1 MSNLLKTMNL
11 IVGHIRAAAEA
22 FASWWGAMSDVERR
36 QTRQRAYSIAA
47 CAAVFTMGG
56 PLVGYRFDVQKSE
69 EAWRADSAQFAGQLA
84 ADPAIRHSGRIIL
97 AAADASAPRLVNAAF
112 TLKASPAV
120 LSPSGLV
127 TRGLVTPA
135 LATLRSTAPVN
146 SDAAAVARFT
156 SINTH
161 RLDLAEREKLEL
173 DCLAKA
179 VYYEARSESTRGQM
193 AVAEVVMNR
202 VNDTRF
208 PKTVCGV
215 VYQGQT
221 REVGCQFTFTCDGS
235 LHIAPAGPAWDRA
248 RDVALHVAL
257 GLNKPVTD
265 HATHYHTD
273 YVNPYWSPGM
283 VKTAEVGQ
291 HIFYRFPKTTAEWA
305 HARLALGLQTLD
317 GQPVDADALASRSLA
332 IAAADAQAIAPAQ
345 APPAA
350 PVVMTTP
357 IPAAAPPAIQARIET
372 PRSETAASPP
382 SVIAT
387 SIAISI
393 EPSAH
398 LVLASAETR
407 AF

>member
-1 MSNLLKTMNL
+1 MFNLLRTMNL
-11 IVGHIRAAAEA
+11 IVGHLRAAAAA
-22 FASWWGAMSDVERR
+22 FASWWGAMPDSERR

-47 CAAVFTMGG
+47 CAAVFAMGG

-69 EAWRADSAQFAGQLA
+69 EAWRADSTEFAGQLA
-84 ADPAIRHSGRIIL
+84 ADPALRRSGRVVL
-97 AAADASAPRLVNAAF
+97 AAASRTGPRLVNAALTF
-112 TLKASPAV
+112 KASPAIQPTSA
-120 LSPSGLV
+120 LLHA
-127 TRGLVTPA
+127 TPV
-135 LATLRSTAPVN
+135 S
-146 SDAAAVARFT
+146 SDAAAVARLT

-161 RLDLAEREKLEL
+161 RLDIAEREKAEL

-202 VNDTRF
+202 VNDSRF

-235 LHIAPAGPAWDRA
+235 LRTAPAGPSWDRA
-248 RDVALHVAL
+248 RNVALHVAL

-273 YVNPYWSPGM
+273 TVTPYWSPGM
-283 VKTAEVGQ
+283 VKTTEVGQ
-291 HIFYRFPKTTAEWA
+291 HIFYRFPKTTSEWA
-305 HARLALGLQTLD
+305 RARLALGLQSLD
-317 GQPVDADALASRSLA
+317 GQPVDPDVLASRSLA
-332 IAAADAQAIAPAQ
+332 IPATDPLASEPTPGLSPTPAQ
-345 APPAA
+345 TSPTLAVAA
-350 PVVMTTP
+350 PG
-357 IPAAAPPAIQARIET
+357 AIQAKIEAPRIDL
-372 PRSETAASPP
+372 PMAAPTAIPT
-382 SVIAT
+382 SVA
-387 SIAISI
+387 API

-398 LVLASAETR
+398 LVLASAESR

>member
-22 FASWWGAMSDVERR
+22 FAGWWGAMSDVERR
-36 QTRQRAYSIAA
+36 QTRQRVYSIAA

-84 ADPAIRHSGRIIL
+84 ADPAIRHSGRVIL

-112 TLKASPAV
+112 TVKATPAV
-120 LSPSGLV
+120 IPPPGLVTAGLV
-127 TRGLVTPA
+127 TRAMATP
-135 LATLRSTAPVN
+135 RSTAPVN

-179 VYYEARSESTRGQM
+179 VYYEARSESARGQM

-202 VNDTRF
+202 VYDTRF

-265 HATHYHTD
+265 HATHYHTG

-345 APPAA
+345 ALPAA
-350 PVVMTTP
+350 PVVITAP

-372 PRSETAASPP
+372 PRIETAAAPP

-387 SIAISI
+387 SLAVSI

>member
-1 MSNLLKTMNL
+1 VSNLLKTMNL

-22 FASWWGAMSDVERR
+22 FTGWWGAMSDAERR

-84 ADPAIRHSGRIIL
+84 ADPAIRHSGRVML
-97 AAADASAPRLVNAAF
+97 AAADASSPRLVNAAF
-112 TLKASPAV
+112 TLKA
-120 LSPSGLV
+120 
-127 TRGLVTPA
+127 TPA
-135 LATLRSTAPVN
+135 GLAPASATPRSAGPAN
-146 SDAAAVARFT
+146 SDAAAVDRFT

-179 VYYEARSESTRGQM
+179 VFYEARSESTRGQM

-202 VNDTRF
+202 VNDSRF

-235 LHIAPAGPAWDRA
+235 LRIAPAGPAWDRA

-283 VKTAEVGQ
+283 VKTAQVGQ
-291 HIFYRFPKTTAEWA
+291 HIFYRFPKTSAEWA
-305 HARLALGLQTLD
+305 RARLALGLQTLD

-332 IAAADAQAIAPAQ
+332 IAAVDAQAGAQPVASSAVPALI
-345 APPAA
+345 PSPNPAA
-350 PVVMTTP
+350 V
-357 IPAAAPPAIQARIET
+357 PPAIQARIDA
-372 PRSETAASPP
+372 PRIEAVVAP
-382 SVIAT
+382 SVIPT
-387 SIAISI
+387 SVALSI

>member
-1 MSNLLKTMNL
+1 MNL
-11 IVGHIRAAAEA
+11 IVGHLRAAAA
-22 FASWWGAMSDVERR
+22 ALAGWWGAMSNSERR
-36 QTRQRAYSIAA
+36 QNRQRAYSIAA
-47 CAAVFTMGG
+47 CAAVFAMGG

-69 EAWRADSAQFAGQLA
+69 EAWRADSTEFAGQLA
-84 ADPAIRHSGRIIL
+84 ADPTLRRSGRMIW
-97 AAADASAPRLVNAAF
+97 AAANGAGPRLVDAALTF
-112 TLKASPAV
+112 KATPAV
-120 LSPSGLV
+120 RA
-127 TRGLVTPA
+127 TT
-135 LATLRSTAPVN
+135 ATLHATPVS
-146 SDAAAVARFT
+146 SDAAAVARLT

-161 RLDLAEREKLEL
+161 RLDIAEREKAEL

-179 VYYEARSESTRGQM
+179 VYYEARSEPTRGQM

-202 VNDTRF
+202 VNDSRF

-235 LHIAPAGPAWDRA
+235 LRIAPAGPAWDRA

-273 YVNPYWSPGM
+273 TVNPYWSPGM
-283 VKTAEVGQ
+283 VKTTEVGQ

-305 HARLALGLQTLD
+305 RARLALGLQTLD
-317 GQPVDADALASRSLA
+317 GQPVDPDALASRSLA
-332 IAAADAQAIAPAQ
+332 IPAADPQANAPALSLSP
-345 APPAA
+345 APAPTSPTLAAAA
-350 PVVMTTP
+350 PV
-357 IPAAAPPAIQARIET
+357 AIQAKIEAPRIDL
-372 PRSETAASPP
+372 P
-382 SVIAT
+382 SVVAT
-387 SIAISI
+387 VIPTSVGAPI

-398 LVLASAETR
+398 LVLASAESR

>member
-1 MSNLLKTMNL
+1 VSNLLTTTNL
-11 IVGHIRAAAEA
+11 IVGHIRAAAAA
-22 FASWWGAMSDVERR
+22 FTGWWGGMSDAEKR

-47 CAAVFTMGG
+47 CAAIFAMGG

-69 EAWRADSAQFAGQLA
+69 EAWRADSAQFASQLA
-84 ADPAIRHSGRIIL
+84 ADPSIRHSARVVL
-97 AAADASAPRLVNAAF
+97 ASADASTPRLVNAAF
-112 TLKASPAV
+112 TIKTIPAGAPKASAA
-120 LSPSGLV
+120 
-127 TRGLVTPA
+127 TPVSA
-135 LATLRSTAPVN
+135 DVS
-146 SDAAAVARFT
+146 AVARFT
-156 SINTH
+156 SINTY
-161 RLDLAEREKLEL
+161 RLGFAEREKAEL
-173 DCLAKA
+173 DCLAQA
-179 VYYEARSESTRGQM
+179 VYYEARSESARGQM

-202 VNDTRF
+202 VNDSRF

-235 LHIAPAGPAWDRA
+235 LRVAPSGPAWDRA
-248 RDVALHVAL
+248 RDVALHIAL

-283 VKTAEVGQ
+283 VKTATVGQ

-317 GQPVDADALASRSLA
+317 GQPVDADALAARALNIASADAALAQPAPIAQPAKADAVVKTELVPVPVKAETATIVPAAPTAIPASITA
-332 IAAADAQAIAPAQ
+332 IAAQ
-345 APPAA
+345 
-350 PVVMTTP
+350 PVP
-357 IPAAAPPAIQARIET
+357 
-372 PRSETAASPP
+372 
-382 SVIAT
+382 
-387 SIAISI
+387 
-393 EPSAH
+393 H